1 MITGSRSLQG
11 GNGSHDATRHHDA
24 ICAHAHVFASC
35 EPRCHTQPR
44 VRLRLAAPPDCE
56 DDLSSVALGETSLLD
71 LDAALSGSSWM
82 SQAFP
87 TCVASVSH
95 SVEALYINPFCVG
108 AGKLTL
114 EPGALDITGLEPSN
128 PFALALGL
136 ALGWILELC
145 MHF

>member
-1 MITGSRSLQG
+1 M
-11 GNGSHDATRHHDA
+11 
-24 ICAHAHVFASC
+24 
-35 EPRCHTQPR
+35 
-44 VRLRLAAPPDCE
+44 
-56 DDLSSVALGETSLLD
+56 ALGETCLMD

-82 SQAFP
+82 SQALP
-87 TCVASVSH
+87 TCAAAASH

-136 ALGWILELC
+136 SSLC
-145 MHF
+145 HHAGTHGYWNCACTSENSSNIYLIFVNNKQSSPAVPPTVPQQSPNSPPVKDCWGTAGTAG